1 MGGKH
6 HKKNNPNKR
15 TETWK
20 KASYVALTAT
30 LATTLSTLVI
40 KDRANHENSTEVSAI
55 APRNTNNL
63 FAASAPE
70 QAEFMVL
77 TGVDDR
83 RNMGGKYGD
92 PKEIAGTRTD
102 AIMLVAIPKD
112 NRHVIAMS
120 IPRDTV
126 VDRPACNEY
135 DPGTEKYN
143 TTTVPAEKG
152 VKINSIIGV
161 GGPACLTK
169 TIKEYTG
176 VEATRYA
183 QVNFQAFK
191 DTVDALKGIN
201 MCFDEPVVDEVLGT
215 IIPKTGCHTIDGE
228 TALSLARARSVEGTP
243 KSDFQRNHQQQQVAA
258 AIYSKIRENH
268 NLAATL
274 SSLNSIR
281 KNVTGEGISPTDILQ
296 LAGKATTID
305 PKNIRLITAPID
317 NEPNPQNPDVTL
329 KWDTIKRTINDA
341 LSSTANTHQITNTQ
355 TTTQPIPPRNTTRI
369 LIKTQP
375 SNPQAETLKN
385 DLQQL
390 GWNVERTD
398 DYTGQ
403 ETTINF
409 GPRSAAAA
417 IQASSD
423 MNNTPL
429 QSGDTNPKLRDLTD
443 AGPVILIGT
452 TYQHQPLNPRTLEG
466 IQVPTPNSGTTA
478 HDYIPTDL
486 TDTPTGE
493 VNPT

>member
-6 HKKNNPNKR
+6 HKKNNPKKR

-40 KDRANHENSTEVSAI
+40 KDRANHENSAEVSAI

-143 TTTVPAEKG
+143 TTTVPAEKD

-317 NEPNPQNPDVTL
+317 NEPNPQNPDVPL
-329 KWDTIKRTINDA
+329 KWDTIKK
-341 LSSTANTHQITNTQ
+341 TN
-355 TTTQPIPPRNTTRI
+355 
-369 LIKTQP
+369 
-375 SNPQAETLKN
+375 
-385 DLQQL
+385 LQC
-390 GWNVERTD
+390 
-398 DYTGQ
+398 
-403 ETTINF
+403 
-409 GPRSAAAA
+409 
-417 IQASSD
+417 
-423 MNNTPL
+423 
-429 QSGDTNPKLRDLTD
+429 
-443 AGPVILIGT
+443 
-452 TYQHQPLNPRTLEG
+452 
-466 IQVPTPNSGTTA
+466 
-478 HDYIPTDL
+478 
-486 TDTPTGE
+486 
-493 VNPT
+493 